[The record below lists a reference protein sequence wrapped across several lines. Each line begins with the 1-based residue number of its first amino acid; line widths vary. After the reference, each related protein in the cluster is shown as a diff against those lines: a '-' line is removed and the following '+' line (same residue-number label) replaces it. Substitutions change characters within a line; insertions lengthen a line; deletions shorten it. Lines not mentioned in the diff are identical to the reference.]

1 MKWQINEWGAFSMGL
16 NSSFRWKISKKFHLD
31 RNLFRNKKI
40 MWHIMWWK
48 LVSLGLIGIQILKI
62 IFMSNLGKVFES
74 LTKKFQVFK
83 DLKFFGVSGFS
94 FCAIEPIQKD
104 ENDGKKVSFQWQIN
118 EWSAIF
124 MGLNWWFRWEISNNF
139 YLDKEFFSRKQWTS
153 LAAIVWKK

>member
-74 LTKKFQVFK
+74 LTKKFK
-83 DLKFFGVSGFS
+83 DFQRK
-94 FCAIEPIQKD
+94 
-104 ENDGKKVSFQWQIN
+104 SFQRFK
-118 EWSAIF
+118 IF
-124 MGLNWWFRWEISNNF
+124 RRFRVFILCNRANSKRRKWRKESLISVANKWVECYF
-139 YLDKEFFSRKQWTS
+139 YGSELV
-153 LAAIVWKK
+153 I